1 MDCIITVVYG
11 VCYTCECFLNSIAMQ
26 LQDVFKL
33 INYSVDPVSDT
44 GRTRKTTGLCGF
56 ADIED
61 ALRRTQFPGR
71 GRWR

>member
-1 MDCIITVVYG
+1 MVYLIL
-11 VCYTCECFLNSIAMQ
+11 VNVFLNSVAMQ

-33 INYSVDPVSDT
+33 IKDSVDPVSDT

-71 GRWR
+71 GRWRRRRADEL